1 MYLGECT
8 VTALKSKMPI
18 ISIGKEPRW
27 KNILFFLL
35 KVELMDLTHI
45 YSNSILHIYLPSGL
59 EKFVWVNC
67 INYAN

>member
-1 MYLGECT
+1 MN
-8 VTALKSKMPI
+8 ALKSKMAI

-35 KVELMDLTHI
+35 NVELRDLTLI

-59 EKFVWVNC
+59 ENFVWVNC